1 MYGLI
6 NRAVEDLV
14 RSKFGADAWHRIR
27 TRAGLPDEPFVTM
40 QKYDDKSTYDLVGA
54 ASAELGAPAEAILEE
69 FGFFWTVYS
78 ANAGYG
84 ELLKSV
90 GRTLPEFLGNLDQ
103 MHARIKISF
112 PELDPPS
119 FAVFDRTPSSLK
131 LRYYSDRAGLAPL
144 VRGMLR
150 GLGDRFMVDIEM
162 TNHRVEDNGR
172 AHDLFDVSW
181 KERAGAPSRA

>member
-40 QKYDDKSTYDLVGA
+40 EIYDDKSTYDLVGA
-54 ASAELGAPAEAILEE
+54 ASAELGAPAAAILEE

-90 GRTLPEFLGNLDQ
+90 GRSFPEFLRNLDQ

-112 PELDPPS
+112 PELRPPS
-119 FAVFDRTPSSLK
+119 FAVQDETASSLT
-131 LRYYSDRAGLAPL
+131 LLYYSDRAGLAPL
-144 VRGMLR
+144 VKGMLR
-150 GLGDRFMVDIEM
+150 GLGDRFMIDIDADW
-162 TNHRVEDNGR
+162 TRVETSGR
-172 AHDLFDVSW
+172 PHDLFRVRW
-181 KERAGAPSRA
+181 RPRAATVRA